1 MSQPEESN
9 RVPTVGE
16 AQRPAK
22 KPYQKPAV
30 GFERVFE
37 TSALRCG
44 KIRQTQWSCKFNR
57 KRS

>member
-30 GFERVFE
+30 RYERVFE
-37 TSALRCG
+37 TSALACG
-44 KIRQTQWSCKFNR
+44 KKQQTQAQCAHNR
-57 KRS
+57 KNS